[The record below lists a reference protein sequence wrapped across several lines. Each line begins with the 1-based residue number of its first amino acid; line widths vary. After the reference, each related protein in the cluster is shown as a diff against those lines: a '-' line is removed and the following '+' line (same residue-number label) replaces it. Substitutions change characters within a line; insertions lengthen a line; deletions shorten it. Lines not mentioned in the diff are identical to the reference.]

1 MGNLENKKEL
11 EPELFLIREQ
21 LEIIRINR
29 DIIRTLVMQG
39 RIKVTDDQLA
49 EINNLDN
56 RIRKS
61 FQDFVLSGLP
71 ALIQSDSQPTKVDVT
86 RLYLEW
92 LDSLR
97 GYLRKLDR
105 LTKDYISSIREDH
118 KQIKPVMKPVAGPF
132 RKTEVRDKRFWEF
145 LDREDTGNPLFESF
159 EKPRGTEESN
169 QTGNPEKSKGEDQRD
184 K

>member
-21 LEIIRINR
+21 MEIIRINM
-29 DIIRTLVMQG
+29 DILRVLVMQG

-56 RIRKS
+56 RVHKS

-71 ALIQSDSQPTKVDVT
+71 AWIQSDPQPSRDDMA
-86 RLYLEW
+86 RFYLEW
-92 LDSLR
+92 LDGLH

-118 KQIKPVMKPVAGPF
+118 KQVKPVIKPVAGPS
-132 RKTEVRDKRFWEF
+132 RKAEVRDKRFWEF
-145 LDREDTGNPLFESF
+145 LDREDTGSPLFESF
-159 EKPRGTEESN
+159 EKPRITEESN
-169 QTGNPEKSKGEDQRD
+169 QTGNPEKSKGEDQG
-184 K
+184 